1 MLFQEFDRQ
10 TITSLSAV
18 VGLISLMI
26 FICYVILRRRGKG
39 VKSIEFKVLFLFFT
53 SIIVMVSMVI
63 IIQKVF
69 DSAIMA
75 QFLAISLG
83 SVM

>member
-1 MLFQEFDRQ
+1 MLFQEFDCQ

-39 VKSIEFKVLFLFFT
+39 VKSTEFKVLFLFFT